1 MIFILILCEYLVLD
15 DLVHLVNINSKK
27 IDIMGIKKVM
37 IAGGG
42 TLGSQ
47 IAWQTA
53 FHGFDVVVYDAFEKG
68 LEASKNFHKQFAELF
83 LTTRGATQEQIDE
96 TFARLSYSTN
106 LSEAVKEVDIISES
120 VPESVEI
127 KTSFYTELAKVAPE
141 KTIFTSNSSTTVPSE
156 YAAVTGR
163 PEKFLALHFA
173 NGIWDANV
181 GEVMGHPGTDP
192 KVFDIVVD
200 FAKSIGMVP
209 IPIHKEQ
216 NGYVLNS
223 LLVPLLSAAGNL
235 LVNGVSD
242 VESIDKTWMISTQ
255 TPKGPFA
262 IMDMIGLQTMYHVD
276 ILWGEK
282 LNDQAMLNRAKY
294 YKENY
299 IDKGKLGAS
308 SGEGFYKYPNPAYQ
322 DPDFLK

>member
-1 MIFILILCEYLVLD
+1 M
-15 DLVHLVNINSKK
+15 K
-27 IDIMGIKKVM
+27 IKNVT

-53 FHGFDVVVYDAFEKG
+53 FHGFNVTVYDAFDKG
-68 LEASKNFHKQFAELF
+68 LEASKNFHKQFADLF
-83 LTTRGATQEQIDE
+83 LNTRGATQEEIDQ
-96 TFARLSYSTN
+96 TFSRLSYTTN
-106 LSEAVKEVDIISES
+106 LAEAVKDADLISES
-120 VPESVEI
+120 VPENVEI
-127 KTSFYTELAKVAPE
+127 KRGFYTELAKAAPE
-141 KTIFTSNSSTTVPSE
+141 KTIFTTNSSTTLPSE
-156 YAAVTGR
+156 YADVTGR
-163 PEKFLALHFA
+163 PAKFLALHFA

-192 KVFDIVVD
+192 AVFDRVVE
-200 FAKSIGMVP
+200 FAKEIGMVP

-242 VESIDKTWMISTQ
+242 VESIDKTWMISTGAQ
-255 TPKGPFA
+255 IGPFG
-262 IMDMIGLQTMYHVD
+262 IMDMVGMQTMYNID

-282 LNDQAMLNRAKY
+282 LKDQSMLDRAAFIK
-294 YKENY
+294 KNY
-299 IDKGKLGAS
+299 IDKGKMGAA
-308 SGEGFYKYPNPAYQ
+308 SGEGFYKYPNPAFH